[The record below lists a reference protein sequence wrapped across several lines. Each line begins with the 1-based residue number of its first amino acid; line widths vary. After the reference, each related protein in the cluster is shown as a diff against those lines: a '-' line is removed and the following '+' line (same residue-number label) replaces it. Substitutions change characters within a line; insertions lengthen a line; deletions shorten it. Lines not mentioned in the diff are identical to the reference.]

1 MFKVFLGSQF
11 LAIANMVYLS
21 YIHYNLKFSISE
33 KSLCNINDT
42 FNCDIVN
49 LSSYASLL
57 GQPISLWGV
66 FANLTLLFLGLS
78 AYIER
83 EDDKK
88 HFIKFISV
96 IFAGLIAATS
106 IVFGIISFLLLET
119 YCLFCIFAYILS
131 FISLGA
137 IITWKI
143 DHPLQK
149 TSYLI
154 TEVFNLKKH
163 FQLFLP
169 IFLIIPITLITDHII
184 KTNMAGQYLKQLDA
198 LFENWERG
206 PHVEFQTNEA
216 LIYSPSQE
224 PKMTI
229 LEFADF
235 QCPACKNASG
245 TFHNFIKSRND
256 VKLIFM
262 FFPLDSAC
270 NEHAMRSSNGRPCWL
285 AAATYCANRQ
295 DKGWPMHDKLFEM
308 FYEVKRSDLAQIATD
323 IGLDQQPFTE
333 CLDNS
338 DTIEFIKSQARQGG
352 EAKIT
357 GTPGVFING
366 KYLPAMPSWVILEKI
381 YNSL

>member
-11 LAIANMVYLS
+11 LAIGNMIYLS

-33 KSLCNINDT
+33 KSLCNINET

-66 FANLTLLFLGLS
+66 FANLTLLFLVLS

-83 EDDKK
+83 EENNKS
-88 HFIKFISV
+88 FIKFISV

-106 IVFGIISFLLLET
+106 IIFATISFLLLET

-137 IITWKI
+137 LIAWKI
-143 DHPLQK
+143 DQPIQK
-149 TSYLI
+149 TSYLA
-154 TEVFNLKKH
+154 EFFNLKKH

-169 IFLIIPITLITDHII
+169 VFLIIPITLIADNII
-184 KTNMAGQYLKQLDA
+184 KTNMAGRYLNQLDS
-198 LFENWERG
+198 LFDDWGSR
-206 PHVEFQTNEA
+206 PHIEFQTDQA
-216 LIYSPSQE
+216 LIYSPSQQ

-235 QCPACKNASG
+235 QCPACKHASG
-245 TFHNFIKSRND
+245 TLHNFIKSRDD

-262 FFPLDSAC
+262 FFPLDNAC
-270 NEHAMRSSNGRPCWL
+270 NENAMRSSNGRSCWL
-285 AAATYCANRQ
+285 AAATHCANRQ
-295 DKGWPMHDKLFEM
+295 DKGWPMHDKLFEL
-308 FYEVKRSDLAQIATD
+308 FHEVRRSDLNQIAND
-323 IGLDQQPFTE
+323 IGIDQQSFTE
-333 CLDNS
+333 CLDSN
-338 DTIEFIKSQARQGG
+338 DTLEFIKSQARQGG
-352 EAKIT
+352 RAKIT

-366 KYLPAMPSWVILEKI
+366 RYLPAPPSWIILEKI